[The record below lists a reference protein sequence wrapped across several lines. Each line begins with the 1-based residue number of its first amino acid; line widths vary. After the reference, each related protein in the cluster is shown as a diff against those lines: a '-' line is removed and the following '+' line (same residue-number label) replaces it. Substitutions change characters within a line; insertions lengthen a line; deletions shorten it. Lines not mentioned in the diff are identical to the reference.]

1 MSTGTCLNKRMFEDV
16 GWPRAVSG
24 YAFLTSTAT
33 RPVGPALHCTALHG
47 RHYITHRRPGFL
59 LQPYLGTL
67 APLAPTSGNLVT
79 WQPSTHLVPEA
90 RPVDHW
96 KKGRTILRAILGLE
110 KAIQAI
116 LVILPIPGA
125 QEGPPGAREGPLGA
139 GRAPGRSFSEE
150 KYSSPKFD
158 SKGYL

>member
-47 RHYITHRRPGFL
+47 RHYFTHRRPGFL

-96 KKGRTILRAILGLE
+96 KKGRTILQYTARDTRPREGDTGDTSDTADTRGSGG
-110 KAIQAI
+110 
-116 LVILPIPGA
+116 PSRGPGGPSRGPGRIPG
-125 QEGPPGAREGPLGA
+125 GREGP
-139 GRAPGRSFSEE
+139 R
-150 KYSSPKFD
+150 
-158 SKGYL
+158 